1 MLQIVI
7 RFNRI
12 AAIFAAVAIVAGA
25 SAAVAG
31 ATTEPSPYTVIRVSL
46 SDNGIKLSKGIASG
60 VTYVVFD
67 VTNLGKVSHNLV
79 IGNQHTNVLKPGEKA
94 TFAVSFVEPGVY
106 VLKSTVRPKTLKTS
120 LRVKY
125 PVRPD

>member
-1 MLQIVI
+1 MFKIVM
-7 RFNRI
+7 RFTRF
-12 AAIFAAVAIVAGA
+12 AALMAAVAVTVAALAG
-25 SAAVAG
+25 VAG
-31 ATTEPSPYTVIRVSL
+31 ATTQPSPYTVIRVSL
-46 SDNGIKLSKGIASG
+46 SDTGIKLSKGIASG

-67 VTNLGKVSHNLV
+67 VTNLGKASHNLV

-106 VLKSTVRPKTLKTS
+106 VLKSTIRPKTLTTN

>member
-1 MLQIVI
+1 MFRNVM
-7 RFNRI
+7 RFNR
-12 AAIFAAVAIVAGA
+12 FAALLATVAIIAGA
-25 SAAVAG
+25 TAALAG

-106 VLKSTVRPKTLKTS
+106 VLKSTVKPKTLKTN